1 MDPKEFG
8 WEADQQVTVTN
19 PTAEDFVFKVH
30 AKEYKVGSGQTVKM
44 PGYIAWVYAYHL
56 ASKLVQADGLFNR
69 WNEEGFRKTYYAQ
82 LVIGAEDVVQAVQPE
97 PNIED
102 FDNSEP
108 EQDDGLEEVEANEPT
123 EEPESIEP
131 METRRRKRFAR
142 NK

>member
-1 MDPKEFG
+1 M
-8 WEADQQVTVTN
+8 
-19 PTAEDFVFKVH
+19 
-30 AKEYKVGSGQTVKM
+30 S
-44 PGYIAWVYAYHL
+44 IL
-56 ASKLVQADGLFNR
+56 ADGLFNR